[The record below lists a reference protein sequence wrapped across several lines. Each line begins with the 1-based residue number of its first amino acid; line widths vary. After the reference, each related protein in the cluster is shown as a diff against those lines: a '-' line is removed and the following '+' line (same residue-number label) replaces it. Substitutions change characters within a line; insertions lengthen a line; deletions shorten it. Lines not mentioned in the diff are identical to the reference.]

1 MHILLIPI
9 ILATAIAINATR
21 SYEMLASN
29 HQQLVLCVKAIVQ
42 RHFSSRRSIIV
53 MITKNGYGNTENT
66 RSVSPYWE
74 QTMTTDALLDSI
86 HHESRWSLHI
96 SRPTSNLQAFR
107 AQQHQWNYIIMIW
120 ESEGNR
126 TVTEIITS
134 QLQALQ
140 DAGLLSNKSLF
151 LIVICS
157 RVSQPPHDFVLR
169 IFENLWH
176 SFKIIDV
183 TLVIPYFNTAKNYTS
198 ALRSV
203 QVSSTKLFEL
213 YTWYPI
219 LVSGRCGNV
228 SRVDV
233 IDKWLV
239 ENSQGFLKS
248 TNLFPNKISGNSIG
262 CTVKVATRVL
272 PPIIVELAEGTKQK

>member
-1 MHILLIPI
+1 VRN
-9 ILATAIAINATR
+9 TTN
-21 SYEMLASN
+21 Y
-29 HQQLVLCVKAIVQ
+29 QQLVLCVKAIVQ
-42 RHFSSRRSIIV
+42 RHFSLTHSITLSV
-53 MITKNGYGNTENT
+53 TTNGLDNTKNT
-66 RSVSPYWE
+66 SLVSPYWK
-74 QTMTTDALLDSI
+74 QKLTTDALLDTI
-86 HHESRWSLHI
+86 HSESRWSLHI

-107 AQQHQWNYIIMIW
+107 AQQHKWNYIIIIW
-120 ESEGNR
+120 ESQANR

-140 DAGLLSNKSLF
+140 DVGLLNNKSLF

-157 RVSQPPHDFVLR
+157 RASQPPHDFALR
-169 IFENLWH
+169 ILEDLWH